1 MMKIGII
8 GGNGKTGSAVYAEA
22 KKRGHE
28 PTAIVRNE
36 ERARESMGDDAQLL
50 VKDAF
55 DLTKADLTV
64 FNVVVDAFAVPMGSP
79 LAYLHLDL
87 LTKLVHDLRDTNTR
101 LFVIIGAASLKTPD
115 GKRLLDQLLAMP
127 DHDQWI
133 GTPLNQT
140 YEYEFLQMIDNV
152 DWVAVSPSRNFGSGP
167 TNGYVLGT
175 DQILVDSKGK
185 SELSHGN
192 MALAI
197 LDEIESPKH
206 QHQRFTVRNQE
217 MSDR

>member
-22 KKRGHE
+22 QKRGHE

-36 ERARESMGDDAQLL
+36 ERGREALGDDARLL

-55 DLTKADLTV
+55 ALTKADLTV
-64 FNVVVDAFAVPMGSP
+64 FDVVVDAFAVPMGSP
-79 LAYLHLDL
+79 VAYLHLDL
-87 LTKLVHDLRDTNTR
+87 LTKLVHDLRDTKTR
-101 LFVIIGAASLKTPD
+101 LVVIIGAASLKLPD
-115 GKRLLDQLLAMP
+115 GQRLLDQLLTMP
-127 DHDQWI
+127 NHDQWI
-133 GTPLNQT
+133 GVPLNQT

-152 DWVAVSPSRNFGSGP
+152 DWVAVSPSRNFGPGP
-167 TNGYVLGT
+167 TNGYVMGT
-175 DQILVDSKGK
+175 DQVMVDAKGK
-185 SELSHGN
+185 SELSNGN

-206 QHQRFTVRNQE
+206 QRQRFTVRNQE
-217 MSDR
+217 G

>member
-8 GGNGKTGSAVYAEA
+8 GGNGKTGSALYAEA

-28 PTAIVRNE
+28 PTAIVRSE
-36 ERARESMGDDAQLL
+36 QRGREVLGENAQLL

-55 DLTKADLTV
+55 DLTKADLTQ
-64 FNVVVDAFAVPMGSP
+64 FDVVVDAFAVPMGSP
-79 LAYLHLDL
+79 VAYLHLDL
-87 LTKLVHDLRDTNTR
+87 LTKLVHDLRDTKTR
-101 LFVIIGAASLKTPD
+101 LVVIIGAASLKQPD
-115 GKRLLDQLLAMP
+115 GKRLIDQLLAMP
-127 DHDQWI
+127 DHEQWI

-152 DWVAVSPSRNFGSGP
+152 DWVAVSPSRNFGPGP
-167 TNGYVLGT
+167 TNGYVTGT
-175 DQILVDSKGK
+175 DELLVDSNGK
-185 SELSHGN
+185 SELSNGN

-197 LDEIESPKH
+197 MDEIESAQH

-217 MSDR
+217 VD